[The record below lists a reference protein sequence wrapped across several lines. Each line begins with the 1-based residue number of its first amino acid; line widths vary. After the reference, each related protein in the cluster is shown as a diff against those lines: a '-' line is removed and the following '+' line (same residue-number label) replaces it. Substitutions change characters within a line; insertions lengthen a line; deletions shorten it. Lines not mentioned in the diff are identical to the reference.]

1 MISLAYETAGHFG
14 KAALLLDR
22 LFLTVPALLTL
33 AESTLTSYTVSL

>member
-14 KAALLLDR
+14 KTVLLLDR

-33 AESTLTSYTVSL
+33 DGRTLTSYSVYL